1 MTKVKFNVKGV
12 ESGGNRKLMK
22 NALYEVKIVE
32 APIGQGGK
40 NNEKRIELKTEV
52 IEKGEYLGQRLRT
65 DYINIESEDA
75 AWKFRQFLEGVGLV
89 VDGKETG
96 TLDTDKLVGKVI
108 TVRVKGRNDEQYGV
122 QNDIAQYISPDDEE
136 PDDDEPDPEEEEA
149 AEEPDTDEESDD
161 SEEDEDWTEEELSEL
176 DDDDLKLYA
185 FGGADEDGDEIEALV
200 DGDASDYETKKKKGK
215 KTVTTLD
222 REKLIAAMIE
232 AQGGDDDEDG
242 DEEPAD
248 YDSMELAELRELA
261 KSRGLST
268 KGAKGILVKRLQKDD
283 EPF

>member
-149 AEEPDTDEESDD
+149 AEADEPDTDEESDD

-200 DGDASDYETKKKKGK
+200 DGDASDYETKKKKG
-215 KTVTTLD
+215 TTLD